1 MGRILMKL
9 IDLHAILSTLEDA
22 EAEFEQLVYDKE
34 WYVTDV
40 IERIADSKE
49 RITSEIR
56 IINND

>member
-1 MGRILMKL
+1 MKL
-9 IDLHAILSTLEDA
+9 IDLHAVLSTLEDV
-22 EAEFEQLVYDKE
+22 EAELEQLIYDKE

-40 IERIADSKE
+40 IERIEDSKE